1 MQKSN
6 TNQIIQGRAT
16 FKKGINE
23 KLIKLEEIRAVLDQN
38 WWRISN

>member
-6 TNQIIQGRAT
+6 TNQIMQGKVT

-23 KLIKLEEIRAVLDQN
+23 KLIGTKEIRAKLDRN
-38 WWRISN
+38 TWWISN

>member
-16 FKKGINE
+16 FKKGIKE
-23 KLIKLEEIRAVLDQN
+23 KLIKLEEIRDILDKNQ
-38 WWRISN
+38 WRISN